1 MKSVLLF
8 FLLFINVT
16 NTVPNK
22 DIVEIK
28 RTITCFF
35 EWDKIKDRGNLSP
48 KYSITKTIKRG
59 NKKKIEIDKDGVEL
73 YLNKYRESH
82 LFSELYL
89 NNLRGY
95 FYKMGKD
102 LDKDPE
108 IEADAIIKTD
118 GLDLDIPLQSF
129 EPELILDH
137 YKKGLF
143 KKIVIVSNKS
153 IVQFYISKYQTKMIF
168 TLTKE
173 KGKWFIDT
181 IDYYD

>member
-1 MKSVLLF
+1 M
-8 FLLFINVT
+8 
-16 NTVPNK
+16 
-22 DIVEIK
+22 
-28 RTITCFF
+28 
-35 EWDKIKDRGNLSP
+35 
-48 KYSITKTIKRG
+48 
-59 NKKKIEIDKDGVEL
+59 
-73 YLNKYRESH
+73 
-82 LFSELYL
+82 
-89 NNLRGY
+89 RGY
-95 FYKMGKD
+95 FYKIGKG

-108 IEADAIIKTD
+108 IEEDAIIKTD
-118 GLDLDIPLQSF
+118 GLDLDIPLQSY

-173 KGKWFIDT
+173 KGRWFIDT